1 MTSELDTIRAAMR
14 ANYLPPED
22 EAVQRLV
29 GQAALSADQRAK
41 ITTQAADLVRAVRAS
56 SDPRL
61 MEVFLSAYGLSTK
74 EGVAL
79 MCLAEALLRVPD
91 AGTMDDLIRDKIAPH
106 DWSAHSGGSSSI
118 FVNASTWALMLTG
131 KVLDEGEGG
140 IEGTLRAM
148 VRRLGEPVIR
158 TAVSAAM
165 REMGEQFVLGRT
177 IDEAVRRGRPMTSK
191 GYLYSYDMLGE
202 AARTEADAIRYHH
215 AYADAISSLN
225 SGATGTDIRRNPG
238 ISVKLSAIHPRY
250 EMAQK
255 ETMLPVMSERLLSLA
270 LAARACPHGAQHRRR
285 GGRPP
290 RPVARRHRARACRTR
305 ACRLERLWRRRAGLW
320 AARCLRHRL
329 ALRARPA
336 ARPPDHGAPGQGRL
350 LGYRDQAGADARP
363 DGLSRIHTQGQH
375 RRLLHRQRAQAAVDD
390 RPHLSAIR
398 HAQCTYR
405 GGNP

>member
-1 MTSELDTIRAAMR
+1 M
-14 ANYLPPED
+14 
-22 EAVQRLV
+22 
-29 GQAALSADQRAK
+29 
-41 ITTQAADLVRAVRAS
+41 RAVRAS

-91 AGTMDDLIRDKIAPH
+91 AGTMDELIRDKIAPH

-177 IDEAVRRGRPMTSK
+177 IEEAVRRGRPMTSK

-250 EMAQK
+250 EVAQK
-255 ETMLPVMSERLLSLA
+255 ETMLPVMSERLLALA
-270 LAARACPHGAQHRRR
+270 LAARHARMGLNIDAEEADRLDLSLDVIERVLADPELAGWNGFGVVVQAYGPRAAFVIDWLYALARSSTGRSWCGWSRAPTGTPRSSGRRR
-285 GGRPP
+285 SASP
-290 RPVARRHRARACRTR
+290 
-305 ACRLERLWRRRAGLW
+305 
-320 AARCLRHRL
+320 
-329 ALRARPA
+329 
-336 ARPPDHGAPGQGRL
+336 
-350 LGYRDQAGADARP
+350 
-363 DGLSRIHTQGQH
+363 
-375 RRLLHRQRAQAAVDD
+375 
-390 RPHLSAIR
+390 AIR
-398 HAQCTYR
+398 CSRASPTPTSPTSPMPASCCR
-405 GGNP
+405 